1 MALPGVST
9 KTVKTYS
16 ISQSFGTETRELEY
30 STVVRYN
37 NNNQILDSAL
47 YAHNIPLKK
56 NILTLADLIEGL
68 DYYGHITDSC

>member
-1 MALPGVST
+1 MALTGVRT

-37 NNNQILDSAL
+37 NNNQILDSTL
-47 YAHNIPLKK
+47 YVHNIPLKK
-56 NILTLADLIEGL
+56 NMLTLAGL
-68 DYYGHITDSC
+68 VVALD

>member
-1 MALPGVST
+1 MALTGVRT

-37 NNNQILDSAL
+37 NNNQILDSTL
-47 YAHNIPLKK
+47 YVHNIPLKK
-56 NILTLADLIEGL
+56 NMLTLAGL
-68 DYYGHITDSC
+68 VVVLD